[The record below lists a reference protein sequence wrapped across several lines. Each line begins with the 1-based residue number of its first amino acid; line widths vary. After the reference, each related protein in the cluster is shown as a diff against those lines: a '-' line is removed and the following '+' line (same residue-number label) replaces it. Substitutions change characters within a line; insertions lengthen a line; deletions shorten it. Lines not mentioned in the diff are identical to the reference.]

1 MSNVPQKLGSRLWRA
16 HLAFQEHE
24 GSLSAASI
32 AYYIALSFFPLL
44 LVLVAGL
51 AAVLECTQTGQ
62 NAQHELMRAIAQQ
75 GSPDLAKQVGRVLS
89 TVQDRA
95 PSTGPIGF
103 LVLVAS
109 AIAIFGQLDAAF
121 DRVWRVPTDPH
132 ANWLNWVGRLFFQ
145 RLKALG
151 MLLGVAALILAVMI
165 SSMVWSGIQQ
175 KVEEQFPA
183 ARSVRWEVVLAI
195 NLALT
200 WAALAVLYRVVPKA
214 QVRWREAARGALLAA
229 VLWEVGRQA
238 LAAYVL
244 HLNYPTAYGII
255 GSFIAVMLWAY
266 YAALVILFG
275 AEYVRVLGEERTA
288 GSSDE
293 KTSRPVASGR
303 D

>member
-1 MSNVPQKLGSRLWRA
+1 MPNVPQKIGSRLWQA
-16 HLAFQEHE
+16 HLAFQAHE
-24 GSLSAASI
+24 GTLSAASI

-51 AAVLECTQTGQ
+51 AAVLEWTQTGQ
-62 NAQHELMRAIAQQ
+62 NAQHELLRTIAQQ

-89 TVQDRA
+89 AVQDRA
-95 PSTGPIGF
+95 PASGPIGF
-103 LVLVAS
+103 LVLIAS

-121 DRVWRVPTDPH
+121 DRVWKMPTDPH
-132 ANWLNWVGRLFFQ
+132 ANWFEWVRNLVFQ

-151 MLLGVAALILAVMI
+151 MLLGVAAFILAMMV
-165 SSMVWSGIQQ
+165 SSMVWSG
-175 KVEEQFPA
+175 VERAVEQQFPA
-183 ARSVRWEVVLAI
+183 ARSMRWEVVLAI
-195 NLALT
+195 NLVLT
-200 WAALAVLYRVVPKA
+200 WAAFAVLYRVVPKA
-214 QVRWREAARGALLAA
+214 EVRWGDAAGGALLVA

-275 AEYVRVLGEERTA
+275 TEYVRLLGTERSA
-288 GSSDE
+288 E
-293 KTSRPVASGR
+293 
-303 D
+303 

>member
-1 MSNVPQKLGSRLWRA
+1 MWLVPQKLGSRLWRA
-16 HLAFQEHE
+16 HQEFQAHE
-24 GSLSAASI
+24 GTLSAASI

-51 AAVLECTQTGQ
+51 AAVLEWTQTGQ
-62 NAQHELMRAIAQQ
+62 NAQHQVLRAIAQQ
-75 GSPDLAKQVGRVLS
+75 GSPDLAEQVERVLG

-95 PSTGPIGF
+95 PASGPIGF
-103 LVLVAS
+103 LVLVVS

-121 DRVWRVPTDPH
+121 DRVWKMPTDPH
-132 ANWLNWVGRLFFQ
+132 ATWFNWLWKLLFQ

-151 MLLGVAALILAVMI
+151 MLVGVAAFVLAVML
-165 SSMVWSGIQQ
+165 SSMVYSGIRHWL
-175 KVEEQFPA
+175 EEQFPG
-183 ARSVRWEVVLAI
+183 ARSVRWEFVLAI
-195 NLALT
+195 NLVLT

-214 QVRWREAARGALLAA
+214 MVRWREAARGALLAA
-229 VLWEVGRQA
+229 VLWEIGRQA

-275 AEYVRVLGEERTA
+275 AEYVRVLGAERSGGSDANVTA
-288 GSSDE
+288 IG
-293 KTSRPVASGR
+293 VANQS
-303 D
+303 